1 MSSKTTIAVLGGSGR
16 TGTFLIKALVDHG
29 YKLKLLVRE
38 PSKIFFR
45 SDDIEVFKGDALDLQ
60 AIKLLLKDCR
70 AVMSTIGQRKDEPLV
85 ASQVTKHI
93 LEGMELH
100 NVYRYLSLAGLNI
113 DVPSDNKSQQTLMA
127 AKWMKDNF
135 PTIHEDRQ
143 HSYSILE
150 QNTSIRWTVVRVP
163 YIEFQ
168 EASGNIK
175 VNLEDCPGT
184 KVTAGDIAQFM
195 VRELTDER
203 FIHQAPFIASS

>member
-1 MSSKTTIAVLGGSGR
+1 MNSKTTIAVLGGSGR

-93 LEGMELH
+93 LQGMELH

-127 AKWMKDNF
+127 TKWMKDNF

-163 YIEFQ
+163 YIEFL